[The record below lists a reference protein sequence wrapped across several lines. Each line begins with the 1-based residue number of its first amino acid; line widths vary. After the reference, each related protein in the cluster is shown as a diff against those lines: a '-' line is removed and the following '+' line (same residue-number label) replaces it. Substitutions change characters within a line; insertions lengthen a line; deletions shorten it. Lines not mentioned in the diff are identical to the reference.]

1 LVIESTADLRAGGAP
16 LPIREPRGELL
27 IRMEPDTKHIYL
39 IASHFKRYIAEA
51 KGHYANTL
59 KALQEEGCL
68 LKTTRKGMS
77 KGTYLNTP
85 PIDVLIL
92 DAEKM
97 GVEIPIANDEP
108 DNV

>member
-1 LVIESTADLRAGGAP
+1 
-16 LPIREPRGELL
+16 
-27 IRMEPDTKHIYL
+27 MEPDTKHIYL

-51 KGHYANTL
+51 

-108 DNV
+108 DKV